1 MKTQLL
7 LISFAIVLFTNCK
20 SKKISENVKLD
31 LIFTMSSDY
40 CGGAAPTEEIL
51 ESITSSK
58 PFINGTFYLVLKND
72 GGTILS
78 ETMHKTDEK
87 GKLTLNLKKGMYEIF
102 LLSAEQKKLQIMNLD
117 EKFRSCSTIFY
128 DQPQAYLHAWQ
139 KGEQKVDIHSKC
151 NPCLPPAP

>member
-1 MKTQLL
+1 
-7 LISFAIVLFTNCK
+7 
-20 SKKISENVKLD
+20 
-31 LIFTMSSDY
+31 
-40 CGGAAPTEEIL
+40 
-51 ESITSSK
+51 
-58 PFINGTFYLVLKND
+58 
-72 GGTILS
+72 
-78 ETMHKTDEK
+78 
-87 GKLTLNLKKGMYEIF
+87 MYEIF